1 MQKKKYFHYFLQG
14 GRIRFGVSLVAS
26 VIEAILAAGMGI
38 ALQKMLDVAAY
49 GSLRELYQCIVA
61 IVTYFITMF
70 CVCMVVRS
78 TKQHFIEK
86 AIVAYKE
93 RVLRGIFEKTI
104 HTFDSE
110 LTGKYVSMLTNDIR
124 VIEEKYLEKVY
135 SLLSGVVTLIAAIGI
150 MLMYDAGMFG
160 VTIAMC
166 FVTMLIASLVG
177 KDLGR
182 IQEKVSKED
191 GKQSGL
197 LQEMFTGFAVI
208 KSFQAEKEMSA
219 LFTKQNRSTEEVRC
233 KRRMVESLV
242 HIVAM
247 ALVTGSQVVIMA
259 FGAWLVM
266 QGTLTV
272 GVLVAF
278 IQLMNSIM
286 NPAQTIPA
294 DLSNMAAA
302 RQIMKQH
309 DMFWESQKEKN
320 MQTDTMEE
328 YQLNLQNV
336 SFAYEENKPILHNIN
351 VSFEQG
357 KSYAIVGAS
366 GSGKSTLLKLLA
378 GELGNYGGR
387 ILVGNREY
395 EELDFSAICSMVT
408 FIRQKN
414 FLFDSSIENNISMF
428 KKFPKESIAKA
439 IELAGL
445 QEVFVKKE
453 ADFTC
458 GENGNRL
465 SGGEGQRVAIARGI
479 LRGTPILLLDEV
491 TASLDVKTAR
501 QVEASLAELKGCT
514 RIAVSHKLHS
524 NILSKYN
531 CILAMKDG
539 KIEESGSFDELMEKK
554 GYFYSL
560 YQIGQA

>member
-1 MQKKKYFHYFLQG
+1 MRKKKYFGYFLKG
-14 GRIRFGVSLVAS
+14 GRIRFGISILAS
-26 VIEAILAAGMGI
+26 VVEAVLAAGIGI
-38 ALQKMLDVAAY
+38 VLQKMMDVAAY
-49 GSLRELYQCIVA
+49 GSLGELQQCIVG
-61 IVTYFITMF
+61 IVIYFLVMLMINMI
-70 CVCMVVRS
+70 VRS
-78 TKQHFIEK
+78 TKQHFMEK
-86 AIVAYKE
+86 ALVAYKE
-93 RVLRGIFEKTI
+93 CVFKGIFGKQI

-110 LTGKYVSMLTNDIR
+110 MTGKYVSVLTNDIH

-135 SLLSGVVTLIAAIGI
+135 SLVTGVVTLIAAVGI
-150 MLMYDAGMFG
+150 MLVYDAGMFG

-177 KDLGR
+177 KDLEVV
-182 IQEKVSKED
+182 QEKVSEAD

-197 LQEMFTGFAVI
+197 LQEMFSGFAVI
-208 KSFQAEKEMSA
+208 KSFQAEKEMSS
-219 LFTKQNRSTEEVRC
+219 LFTKQNQSTEAVRC
-233 KRRMVESLV
+233 KRRMIESLV
-242 HIVAM
+242 YIVAM

-259 FGAWLVM
+259 FGAWMVM

-286 NPAQTIPA
+286 SPAQTIPA
-294 DLSNMAAA
+294 DLVNMASA
-302 RQIMKQH
+302 RQVLEQH
-309 DMFWESQKEKN
+309 DSFLELQEEEKVH
-320 MQTDTMEE
+320 TDTFEN
-328 YQLNLQNV
+328 YQLSVQDV
-336 SFAYEENKPILHNIN
+336 SFSYEENQPILNDIN
-351 VSFEQG
+351 VTFKQG

-378 GELGNYGGR
+378 GELGDYDGKICVDG
-387 ILVGNREY
+387 REY
-395 EELDFSAICSMVT
+395 KGMDYSTVCGVVT
-408 FIRQKN
+408 YIRQKN

-428 KKFPKESIAKA
+428 KQFPAESITHA

-445 QEVFVKKE
+445 QEVVAKKA

-491 TASLDVKTAR
+491 TAALDTKTAS
-501 QVEASLAELKGCT
+501 QVERSLLALKDYT
-514 RIAVSHKLHS
+514 RIAVSHKLQA
-524 NILSKYN
+524 NILSEYDS
-531 CILAMKDG
+531 IIAMKDG
-539 KIEESGSFDELMEKK
+539 KIEEIGSFDELMSKK

>member
-1 MQKKKYFHYFLQG
+1 MQKKKYFHYFLRG
-14 GRIRFGVSLVAS
+14 GRIRFGVSLIAS
-26 VIEAILAAGMGI
+26 VVQAILAAGMGI

-61 IVTYFITMF
+61 IVIYFITMF
-70 CVCMVVRS
+70 YVCMVVRS

-86 AIVAYKE
+86 ALVAYKE
-93 RVLRGIFEKTI
+93 RVFSGIFEKTI

-110 LTGKYVSMLTNDIR
+110 MTGKYVSVLTNDIR
-124 VIEEKYLEKVY
+124 VIEEKYLEKIY
-135 SLLSGVVTLIAAIGI
+135 SLVSGVITLIAAIGI

-177 KDLGR
+177 KDLEK
-182 IQEKVSKED
+182 IQDKVSKED

-197 LQEMFTGFAVI
+197 LQEMFSGFAVI
-208 KSFQAEKEMSA
+208 KSFQAEKEMSV
-219 LFTKQNRSTEEVRC
+219 LFAKQNRSTEEVRC

-242 HIVAM
+242 YTVAM

-266 QGTLTV
+266 QETLTV

-294 DLSNMAAA
+294 DISNMAAA

-309 DMFWESQKEKN
+309 DMFLESQKEKN
-320 MQTDTMEE
+320 MQTDIMED

-336 SFAYEENKPILHNIN
+336 SFAYEDNKPILHNIN
-351 VSFEQG
+351 VNFEQG

-378 GELGNYGGR
+378 GELGNYEGR

-395 EELDFSAICSMVT
+395 ESLIFQLFAVWLPLSDRKT
-408 FIRQKN
+408 FY
-414 FLFDSSIENNISMF
+414 L
-428 KKFPKESIAKA
+428 
-439 IELAGL
+439 
-445 QEVFVKKE
+445 
-453 ADFTC
+453 
-458 GENGNRL
+458 
-465 SGGEGQRVAIARGI
+465 
-479 LRGTPILLLDEV
+479 
-491 TASLDVKTAR
+491 TAV
-501 QVEASLAELKGCT
+501 
-514 RIAVSHKLHS
+514 
-524 NILSKYN
+524 
-531 CILAMKDG
+531 
-539 KIEESGSFDELMEKK
+539 
-554 GYFYSL
+554 
-560 YQIGQA
+560 

>member
-1 MQKKKYFHYFLQG
+1 
-14 GRIRFGVSLVAS
+14 
-26 VIEAILAAGMGI
+26 
-38 ALQKMLDVAAY
+38 
-49 GSLRELYQCIVA
+49 
-61 IVTYFITMF
+61 
-70 CVCMVVRS
+70 
-78 TKQHFIEK
+78 
-86 AIVAYKE
+86 
-93 RVLRGIFEKTI
+93 
-104 HTFDSE
+104 
-110 LTGKYVSMLTNDIR
+110 
-124 VIEEKYLEKVY
+124 
-135 SLLSGVVTLIAAIGI
+135 
-150 MLMYDAGMFG
+150 
-160 VTIAMC
+160 
-166 FVTMLIASLVG
+166 
-177 KDLGR
+177 
-182 IQEKVSKED
+182 
-191 GKQSGL
+191 
-197 LQEMFTGFAVI
+197 
-208 KSFQAEKEMSA
+208 
-219 LFTKQNRSTEEVRC
+219 
-233 KRRMVESLV
+233 
-242 HIVAM
+242 
-247 ALVTGSQVVIMA
+247 MA

-266 QGTLTV
+266 QETLTV

-309 DMFWESQKEKN
+309 DMFLESQKEKN
-320 MQTDTMEE
+320 MQTGIMED

-351 VSFEQG
+351 VNFEQG

-387 ILVGNREY
+387 IMVGNREY
-395 EELDFSAICSMVT
+395 EELEFSTICSMVT

-428 KKFPKESIAKA
+428 KQFPQKSIAHA

-445 QEVFVKKE
+445 QEVLAKKD
-453 ADFTC
+453 ADFSC

-491 TASLDVKTAR
+491 TASLDMKTAS
-501 QVEASLAELKGCT
+501 QVERSLLELKDYT
-514 RIAVSHKLHS
+514 RIAVSHKLHA
-524 NILSKYN
+524 NILSKYDS
-531 CILAMKDG
+531 ILAMKDG
-539 KIEESGSFDELMEKK
+539 KVEESGSFEELMDKK